1 MKRFLPFILFFITIV
16 LFASGSKQPQKAV
29 PAYKVAF
36 ATILVDGKLDEQVW
50 KNTAIDQFTQKD
62 PKEGEPAT
70 QKTEAWI
77 AYDDEYLYVAARLHD
92 SNPELMD
99 VSLSRRDN
107 YFPSDW
113 FGFYVDPFNDKR
125 TGNFFGINAA
135 GTLVDGVLFNDSWDD
150 SSWDGVW
157 EGKTT
162 IDSGG
167 WSLEMRIPF
176 SQLRFK
182 ESEKMIW
189 GINFTRE
196 LKRNGESSFYV
207 MVPKK
212 ESGFV
217 SRFAS
222 LEGLDGIKPKQRFEI
237 LPYIV
242 QKGQSLVHDAN
253 DPFYKSNQFKTTI
266 GADFKIGL
274 GSNLNI
280 DATINPDFGQVE
292 VDPAVINLSAFESYF
307 EEKRPFF
314 IEGSNSFYFGIGGA
328 NNNWGFNFGW
338 PELFYSRRIGHSPQG
353 NTSDAD
359 YINYPSETRILGAA
373 KLTGKL
379 DDVTTIGAVSAVTER
394 TFATLYNNGIQT
406 TEQVEPL
413 THYGVLRTKREY
425 NGGRQSLGL
434 MMTTVNRGLNSTAL
448 QSRLAKD
455 AFTFGL
461 DGYTFLDEAK
471 VYVLTGAFA
480 GSYIHGTKEF
490 LQNLQ
495 KQPYRYLQRPDATY
509 MTYDSTLTSLGGW
522 YGRLMLN
529 KQEGNFYI
537 NAALG
542 AVSPGFE
549 HNDLGFQWMADR
561 INSHLVLGYRWFE
574 TDGLFRTKSVY
585 VSHARSYDFEGNPLS
600 NFLWLRTN
608 FQFENYW
615 QFGANAFY
623 AFESTNKTATRG
635 GPIIKSPSGYSLSA
649 DVSSDSR
656 KKIIFEFS
664 YNYEKDD
671 LRASASSYSLDANWK
686 PSSRLSLSI
695 GPGFQINNDTRQ
707 WVNNIDD
714 PKATKTYGKRYV
726 FANIDQKTLSAN
738 IRLNWTFT
746 PTLSLQLFMQPLL
759 AVGKYYKFKEVASPN
774 SLALNEYG
782 TNGSTIS
789 YNQNN
794 DEYLID
800 PDGTGSADQFSLSN
814 PNFNF
819 KSLRGNAVLR
829 WEVNP
834 GSILYFVWSHDQQN
848 YDNAGEFSFGRDM
861 KNLWRSEGNNIFMV
875 KFSYWLDM

>member
-1 MKRFLPFILFFITIV
+1 MKKYLLLSLFI
-16 LFASGSKQPQKAV
+16 FASIISASEKKLPQKIMS
-29 PAYKVAF
+29 AF
-36 ATILVDGKLDEQVW
+36 KIAPATIQLDGKLDESVW
-50 KNTAIDQFTQKD
+50 KNIPIDEFTQKD
-62 PKEGEPAT
+62 PKEGSPAT
-70 QKTEAWI
+70 QKTEVWI

-92 SNPELMD
+92 SDPELMD
-99 VSLSRRDN
+99 ISLSRRDN

-113 FGFYVDPFNDKR
+113 FSFYVDPFNDKK
-125 TGNFFGINAA
+125 TGNYFGINAA
-135 GTLVDGVLFNDSWDD
+135 GTLVDGVLFNDSWED

-162 IDSGG
+162 IDNGG
-167 WSLEMRIPF
+167 WFLEMRIPF

-182 ESEKMIW
+182 ESDKMVW

-196 LKRNGESSFYV
+196 IKRNGEKSFYI

-222 LEGLDGIKPKQRFEI
+222 LEGLNGIKPKQRFEI
-237 LPYIV
+237 LPYVV
-242 QKGQSLVHDAN
+242 QKAQSLVHDKN
-253 DPFYKSNQFKTTI
+253 DPFYKSNQYKTTI

-274 GSNLNI
+274 SSSLNI

-338 PELFYSRRIGHSPQG
+338 PELFYSRRIGHAPQG
-353 NTSDAD
+353 RTSSAD
-359 YINYPSETRILGAA
+359 YVNYPTETRIIGAA

-379 DDVTTIGAVSAVTER
+379 DDVTTFGAVSAITER
-394 TFATLYNNGIQT
+394 TFATLYNKGFQT

-413 THYGVLRTKREY
+413 THYGVLRAKREF
-425 NGGRQSLGL
+425 NDGRQSLGF
-434 MMTTVNRGLNSTAL
+434 MMTSVNRGLNTASL
-448 QSRLAKD
+448 ESRLAKN

-461 DGYTFLDEAK
+461 DGYTFLDEEK

-480 GSYIHGTKEF
+480 GSYLNGTKEF
-490 LQNLQ
+490 VQRLQ
-495 KQPYRYLQRPDATY
+495 KQPYRYFQRPDATY
-509 MTYDSTLTSLGGW
+509 MPYDSTLTSLGGW
-522 YGRLMLN
+522 YGRIMFN
-529 KQEGNFYI
+529 KQQGNFYI

-549 HNDLGFQWMADR
+549 HNDLGFQFMADR

-574 TDGLFRTKSVY
+574 TDGLFRTKRVY
-585 VSHARSYDFEGNPLS
+585 VSHARSYDFEGNVIS
-600 NFLWLRTN
+600 NFLWMRTDCE
-608 FQFENYW
+608 FENYW
-615 QFGANAFY
+615 QFGTNAFY
-623 AFESTNKTATRG
+623 AFESNNKTSTRG
-635 GPIIKSPSGYSLSA
+635 GSIIKNPSGYSLSA

-671 LRASASSYSLDANWK
+671 LNAKSFSYSLDANWK
-686 PSSRLSLSI
+686 PSSQLSLSF
-695 GPGFQINNDTRQ
+695 GPSYQINNDTRQ
-707 WVNNIDD
+707 WVGNFTD
-714 PKATKTYGKRYV
+714 ATATNTYGTRYV

-746 PTLSLQLFMQPLL
+746 PTLSLQLFLQPLL
-759 AVGKYYKFKEVASPN
+759 AVGNYYNYKEVAKPKT
-774 SLALNEYG
+774 LDLNEYG
-782 TNGSTIS
+782 KNGSTITYDNVS
-789 YNQNN
+789 G
-794 DEYLID
+794 EYIVD
-800 PDGTGSADQFSLSN
+800 PDGAGSAKSFSVGD

-829 WEVNP
+829 WEAMP

-848 YDNAGEFSFGRDM
+848 YDDAGEFSFGRDL
-861 KNLWRSEGNNIFMV
+861 KNLWKSEGNNVFMV

>member
-1 MKRFLPFILFFITIV
+1 MKKYLLLLLLI
-16 LFASGSKQPQKAV
+16 FASITTASEKKVPQKIMS
-29 PAYKVAF
+29 AF
-36 ATILVDGKLDEQVW
+36 KIEHATILVDGKLDEGVW
-50 KNTAIDQFTQKD
+50 KNIPIDEFTQKD
-62 PKEGEPAT
+62 PKEGSPAT
-70 QKTEAWI
+70 QKTEVWI
-77 AYDDEYLYVAARLHD
+77 AYDDEYLYVAARLYD
-92 SNPELMD
+92 TNPELMD
-99 VSLSRRDN
+99 ISLSRRDN

-113 FGFYVDPFNDKR
+113 FVFYVDPFNDKK

-162 IDSGG
+162 IDNSG

-182 ESEKMIW
+182 ESDKMVW
-189 GINFTRE
+189 GINFTRKI
-196 LKRNGESSFYV
+196 KRNGESSYYV

-217 SRFAS
+217 SRFAT
-222 LEGLDGIKPKQRFEI
+222 LEGLNGIKPKQRLEI
-237 LPYIV
+237 LPYVV
-242 QKGQSLVHDAN
+242 QKAQSLVHDKN
-253 DPFYKSNQFKTTI
+253 NPFYKSNQYKTTI
-266 GADFKIGL
+266 GADFKVGL
-274 GSNLNI
+274 SSSLNI

-353 NTSDAD
+353 STSGAD
-359 YINYPSETRILGAA
+359 YVNSPTETRIIGAA

-379 DDVTTIGAVSAVTER
+379 DDVTTFGAVSAITER
-394 TFATLYNNGIQT
+394 TFATLYNKGFQT
-406 TEQVEPL
+406 AEQVEPL
-413 THYGVLRTKREY
+413 THYGVLRAKREF
-425 NGGRQSLGL
+425 NDGRQSLGF
-434 MMTTVNRGLNSTAL
+434 MMTSVNRGLNTASL
-448 QSRLAKD
+448 ESRLAKN

-461 DGYTFLDEAK
+461 DGYTFLDESK

-495 KQPYRYLQRPDATY
+495 KRPYRYFQRPDATY
-509 MTYDSTLTSLGGW
+509 MTYDPTRTSLGGW

-549 HNDLGFQWMADR
+549 HNDLGFQFMADR

-574 TDGLFRTKSVY
+574 TDGLFRTKRVY
-585 VSHARSYDFEGNPLS
+585 VSHAHSYDFEGNVIS
-600 NFLWLRTN
+600 NFLWMRTD
-608 FQFENYW
+608 FEFENYW
-615 QFGANAFY
+615 QLGGNGFY
-623 AFESTNKTATRG
+623 AFESTNKTSTRG
-635 GPIIKSPSGYSLSA
+635 GPIIKNPSGYSLSA
-649 DVSSDSR
+649 DISSDSR
-656 KKIIFEFS
+656 KKIVFEFS

-671 LRASASSYSLDANWK
+671 LSAAASSYSLDANWK
-686 PSSRLSLSI
+686 PSSQLSLSF
-695 GPGFQINNDTRQ
+695 GPSYQINNDTRQ
-707 WVNNIDD
+707 WVGNFTDVT
-714 PKATKTYGKRYV
+714 ATNTYGTRYV

-746 PTLSLQLFMQPLL
+746 PTLSLQLFLQPLL
-759 AVGKYYKFKEVASPN
+759 AVGNYYNYKEVAKPKT
-774 SLALNEYG
+774 LDLNEYG
-782 TNGSTIS
+782 KNGSTIVYDNAS
-789 YNQNN
+789 G
-794 DEYLID
+794 EYIID
-800 PDGTGSADQFSLSN
+800 PDGVGPANSFSVGN

-829 WEVNP
+829 WEAMP

-848 YDNAGEFSFGRDM
+848 YDDAGEFSFGRDLR
-861 KNLWRSEGNNIFMV
+861 NLWKSEGNNVFMV